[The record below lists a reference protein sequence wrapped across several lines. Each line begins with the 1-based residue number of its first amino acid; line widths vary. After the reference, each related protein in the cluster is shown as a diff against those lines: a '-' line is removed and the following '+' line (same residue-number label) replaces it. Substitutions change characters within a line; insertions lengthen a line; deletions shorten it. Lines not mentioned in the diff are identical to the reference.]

1 MVFNIH
7 ILGSNSAVPTL
18 KRHPTAQLVNH
29 NERFY
34 LIDCAEGTQL
44 QLRKYKYKLQRIG
57 NIFISHLHGDHFFGL
72 IGLISTMHLLGR
84 KKELHIY
91 GPAELEKVILLQLEV
106 SQTELIYPFHFHP
119 IDPQKS
125 EMIYE
130 NEKLTITTI
139 PLNHRIPTCG
149 FLFREKQGKR
159 RLIKNVINNLD
170 IPVDQFSKIKSGAD
184 FIDAN
189 GKTYKNSD
197 LTMDPY
203 PIRSYAYCSDTK
215 YHEPIIDIVKKVSLL
230 YHEATFMHDKA
241 DVAADK
247 FHSTSSEAATIAKR
261 SEVGKLII
269 GHFSTRYEDPQDLLQ
284 EARQIFNNTDLAL
297 DGSTFAVA
305 PEPK

>member
-84 KKELHIY
+84 KKELHVY
-91 GPAELEKVILLQLEV
+91 GPADLEKIIHLQLEV
-106 SQTELIYPFHFHP
+106 SQTELIYPFFFHP
-119 IDPQKS
+119 IDPEKS

-130 NEKLTITTI
+130 NEKITITTI

-159 RLIKNVINNLD
+159 RLIKEVISNLD
-170 IPVDQFSKIKSGAD
+170 IPIDQFSKIKSGAD
-184 FIDAN
+184 FIDAK
-189 GKTYKNSD
+189 GKVYKNTD
-197 LTMDPY
+197 LTMDAY

-215 YHEPIIDIVKKVSLL
+215 YHEPIIKVVKKVSLL

-247 FHSTSSEAATIAKR
+247 FHSTTIEAATIAKK

-284 EARQIFNNTDLAL
+284 EARQIFIKTELAL
-297 DGSTFAVA
+297 DGSTFEVA
-305 PEPK
+305 PEPN